1 MADYCALM
9 QRRVEVVYRAGEA
22 NLSATG
28 TVVADSGKSIFI
40 EQQYS
45 RTNKTSTFRWEIP
58 YRCIVRVSEIVAPPS
73 EFEPRPTSPGAA
85 KPSRA
90 RVRPARVRN
99 QPERA

>member
-9 QRRVEVVYRAGEA
+9 RCRVEVVYRAGEA

-45 RTNKTSTFRWEIP
+45 RAGKTSTFRWEIP
-58 YRCIVRVSEIVAPPS
+58 YGCIVRVSEVYPLPSDPEPPAAAP
-73 EFEPRPTSPGAA
+73 

-90 RVRPARVRN
+90 RLRPARVSD

>member
-9 QRRVEVVYRAGEA
+9 RRRVEVVYRAGEA

-45 RTNKTSTFRWEIP
+45 RGGKTSTFRWEIP
-58 YRCIVRVSEIVAPPS
+58 YGCIVRVSEVYALPSDSEPTPAAAP
-73 EFEPRPTSPGAA
+73 

-90 RVRPARVRN
+90 RLRPARVSD

>member
-40 EQQYS
+40 EQQYT
-45 RTNKTSTFRWEIP
+45 RAGKTSTFRWEIP
-58 YRCIVRVSEIVAPPS
+58 YGCIVRVSEAYALPSDPEPPTAAP
-73 EFEPRPTSPGAA
+73 

-90 RVRPARVRN
+90 RLRPARVSD